1 MDLAANLGALA
12 HMPCDQLKDLLTA
25 QGVNVRE
32 VREGVP
38 RCLLVRVLP
47 VNSQQDQSG
56 PSVVL
61 SVSQ

>member
-32 VREGVP
+32 VRERDR
-38 RCLLVRVLP
+38 RCVLVEV
-47 VNSQQDQSG
+47 SQPQGQSR
-56 PSVVL
+56 PSVVF